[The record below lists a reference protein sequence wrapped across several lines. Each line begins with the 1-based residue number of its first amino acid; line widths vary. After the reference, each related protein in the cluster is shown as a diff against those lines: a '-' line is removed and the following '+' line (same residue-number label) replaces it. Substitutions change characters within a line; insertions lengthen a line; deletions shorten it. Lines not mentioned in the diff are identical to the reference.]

1 MKHRED
7 MRAMKEIEMQQTQD
21 MQVRIR
27 QANGE
32 NDVPE
37 VSRLFNNYRIFYGQH
52 SDLKG
57 ARCFIQER
65 FRNEESII
73 FIAELGDAGEGA
85 SAEAESIC
93 QYSGESQVRAAGF
106 VQIYPSFSSV
116 SMGPIWVLNDLYVD
130 SDYRK
135 QGIARKL
142 LQAVAGEAK
151 ERQIIRITL
160 STAVSNLQA
169 QALYESE
176 AYTQDQS
183 FMYYER
189 SVHSGDEA

>member
-1 MKHRED
+1 ME
-7 MRAMKEIEMQQTQD
+7 EIEMQQTQD
-21 MQVRIR
+21 VQVRIR

-32 NDVPE
+32 NDISE

-52 SDLKG
+52 SDLEG

-73 FIAELGDAGEGA
+73 FIAELGEAGECA
-85 SAEAESIC
+85 SAEAESVSH
-93 QYSGESQVRAAGF
+93 YSGESQVLAAGF

-130 SDYRK
+130 SVYRK

-142 LQAVAGEAK
+142 LQAVAGEAQK
-151 ERQIIRITL
+151 QQIIRITL
-160 STAVSNLQA
+160 STAVSNLHA

-176 AYTQDQS
+176 AYTQDQG

-189 SVHSGDEA
+189 SVYSGNEA

>member
-1 MKHRED
+1 MG
-7 MRAMKEIEMQQTQD
+7 AMEEKEMQQTQD
-21 MQVRIR
+21 VQVRIR

-52 SDLKG
+52 SDLEG
-57 ARCFIQER
+57 ARCFIQDR
-65 FRNEESII
+65 FHNEESII
-73 FIAELGDAGEGA
+73 FIAELGEAGEGA
-85 SAEAESIC
+85 SAEAGSIS

-142 LQAVAGEAK
+142 LQAVAREAQK
-151 ERQIIRITL
+151 QQIIRITL
-160 STAVSNLQA
+160 STAVSNLHA

-189 SVHSGDEA
+189 SVHSGNEA